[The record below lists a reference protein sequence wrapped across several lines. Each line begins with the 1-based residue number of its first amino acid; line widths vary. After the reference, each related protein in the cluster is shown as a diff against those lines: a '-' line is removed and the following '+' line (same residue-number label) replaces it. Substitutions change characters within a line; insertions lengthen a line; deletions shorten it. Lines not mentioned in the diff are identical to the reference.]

1 MGGVGTMPHGFV
13 PSWARP
19 ISLWWRDGEGS
30 PETSSEDSERH
41 TCTNSI
47 CYRAELMHAFGS
59 KMENIF
65 SISMRV
71 PDTERGEGGSP
82 RS

>member
-1 MGGVGTMPHGFV
+1 MPHGFV
-13 PSWARP
+13 PSWARQ

-59 KMENIF
+59 KMENNF
-65 SISMRV
+65 PFPSGFQ
-71 PDTERGEGGSP
+71 TQRGERVGVP
-82 RS
+82 AHDEAVNY